1 MSLLA
6 RAAVLSVIALV
17 GSACGTG
24 PDNGRVPGSPPA
36 DTFRDAPSA
45 VVAQAALLDATGGP
59 IGVATFTEQ
68 RQNVRIDLRITTL
81 TPGKHGV
88 HIHEAGKCDGPDFM
102 SAGGHFNPLAKVHG
116 ILNEKGPHAGDL
128 PNIEIAKDGHGT
140 LTAFTSLLNLA
151 PGSAFS
157 LLGTGG
163 RSIVVHKDQDDE
175 KTDPSGNSGGRIACG
190 IIKKV

>member
-1 MSLLA
+1 MKVFALTA
-6 RAAVLSVIALV
+6 VVAVAAVVV
-17 GSACGTG
+17 GACAAT

-45 VVAQAALLDATGGP
+45 IVAQAALLDATGGP
-59 IGVATFTEQ
+59 IGLATFTEQ
-68 RQNVRIDLRITTL
+68 RQNLRIDLRITKL

-102 SAGGHFNPLAKVHG
+102 TAGGHFNPLAKVHG
-116 ILNEKGPHAGDL
+116 VLSEKGPHAGDL
-128 PNIEIAKDGHGT
+128 PNIEIGQDGHGT

-151 PGSAFS
+151 PGSVFS

-163 RSIVVHKDQDDE
+163 RAIVVHKDQDDE
-175 KTDPSGNSGGRIACG
+175 KTDPTGNSGGRVACG